1 MLYITR
7 FLNCFLSLNHEE
19 LSTKRVII
27 GQNDV
32 LICDKINVNFYIL
45 HILIC

>member
-7 FLNCFLSLNHEE
+7 FLNCFLTLNHEE

-27 GQNDV
+27 GQNDI
-32 LICDKINVNFYIL
+32 LIFDKIM
-45 HILIC
+45 